1 MALLPIEMHESKGE
15 GGGREAPQIHEHAL
29 GSERSYVN
37 ALGWKF
43 KADGDA
49 PLGAAL
55 KHTHQA
61 ALEALTAT
69 THGQLP
75 ARGPRGGVYW
85 IVSHA
90 SLASRM

>member
-55 KHTHQA
+55 KHAHQA
-61 ALEALTAT
+61 ALEALTAAA
-69 THGQLP
+69 H
-75 ARGPRGGVYW
+75 GPRGGVYW